1 MALSNMKD
9 YSTEIQGNAIEI
21 LGQQVEKFNA
31 ASGGAIVLTSAGF
44 SGSYEKE
51 AFWASLSGAQRRVE
65 RNEANSSQS
74 TTTMT
79 QSEIVAVKI
88 AGGFGPILLEESQLT
103 WLKMS
108 PGEAIT
114 AIATSLAN
122 AVMADQLNT
131 GLVAADA
138 AIGNIAGLVNDVS
151 ATLTQ
156 SYTAINGAHAKFGD
170 SSSMIVADVMSG
182 RVYHQLVAQNIA
194 NSNELF
200 VAGNVRVVDI
210 LGKTVVITDAP
221 ALSPSAS
228 IDHVVSLVAGGIVI
242 SDGGDMI
249 TNIETT
255 NGMKRIETTFQ
266 ADYTFGTKLKGYAW
280 DVTNGGS
287 SPTDAELGTGSNW
300 DIAVTDNK
308 HTAGVLTIGDNTK

>member
-1 MALSNMKD
+1 MALSNMQD
-9 YSTEIQGNAIEI
+9 YATEIQGNAIEI
-21 LGQQVEKFNA
+21 LGQQVDKFNA

-51 AFWASLSGAQRRVE
+51 AFWASISSAQRRVE
-65 RNEANSSQS
+65 RNAANSSQA
-74 TTTMT
+74 TTTLS
-79 QSEIVAVKI
+79 QSEIVAVKV

-131 GLVAADA
+131 GLAAADA

-170 SSSMIVADVMSG
+170 SSNMIVADVMSG
-182 RVYHQLVAQNIA
+182 RVYHELVAQNIA

-221 ALSPSAS
+221 ALSPSSA
-228 IDHVVSLVAGGIVI
+228 IDHVISLVAGGIVI

-255 NGMKRIETTFQ
+255 NRMKRIETTFQ
-266 ADYTFGTKLKGYAW
+266 ADYSFGAKLKGYAW

-287 SPTDAELGTGSNW
+287 SPTDAEIATGTNW

>member
-9 YSTEIQGNAIEI
+9 YATEIQGNAIEI
-21 LGQQVEKFNA
+21 LGQQVDKFNA

-51 AFWASLSGAQRRVE
+51 AFWASISAAQRRVD
-65 RNEANSSQS
+65 RGVANASQTA
-74 TTTMT
+74 TTLA
-79 QSEIVAVKI
+79 QSEIVAVKV
-88 AGGFGPILLEESQLT
+88 AGGFGPILLEEGQLT
-103 WLKMS
+103 WLQKS
-108 PGEAIT
+108 PGEAVT

-131 GLVAADA
+131 GLAAAGAAIANVAA
-138 AIGNIAGLVNDVS
+138 LVNDVS

-170 SSSMIVADVMSG
+170 SSNRIVADVMSG

-210 LGKTVVITDAP
+210 LGKTVVVTDAA
-221 ALSPSAS
+221 ALSPSAALDRV
-228 IDHVVSLVAGGIVI
+228 ISLVAGGIVI

-255 NGMKRIETTFQ
+255 NGKKRIETTFQ
-266 ADYTFGTKLKGYAW
+266 TDYTFGAKLKGYAW
-280 DVTNGGS
+280 DVSNGGS
-287 SPTDAELGTGSNW
+287 SPTDAELATGSNW

-308 HTAGVLTIGDNTK
+308 HTAGVLSIGDNTK